1 MISIFTDK
9 FSIHITLTRF
19 HKHIR
24 WIDRG
29 MHNLAT
35 GVIIIKMSGILA
47 LRAIQA
53 TFFNESGLFV
63 NESTS
68 ILLGNISKTLMLES
82 EPLTLPHLVIG
93 VFTPMTICK
102 CLGMT
107 IHGISQFMIFN
118 NKQWITKKSFMHEST
133 FEEHDIASKSSH

>member
-82 EPLTLPHLVIG
+82 EPLTLISCYRCFYPYDNLQVPWYDNPRY
-93 VFTPMTICK
+93 FS
-102 CLGMT
+102 
-107 IHGISQFMIFN
+107 IHDFQ
-118 NKQWITKKSFMHEST
+118 Q
-133 FEEHDIASKSSH
+133 